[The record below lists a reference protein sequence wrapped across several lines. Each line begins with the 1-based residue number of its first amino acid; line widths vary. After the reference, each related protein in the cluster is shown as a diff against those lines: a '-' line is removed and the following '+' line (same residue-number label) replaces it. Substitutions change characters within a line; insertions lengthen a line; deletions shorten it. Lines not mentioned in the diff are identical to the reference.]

1 VLRRVETATP
11 VKLARLVTEVFAPAW
26 LIAVLMVL
34 MGWHSDGYSWRGLGY
49 GVVAAL
55 FEAVIPYSYIL
66 YRVRRGELGDRH
78 IGDHKQR
85 LVPLLIGLGCVLVGL
100 VLSILLGAPREVLA
114 GIGAG
119 GLGIGVAALVNHW
132 WKMSIHA
139 AVAAGSAAILIEM
152 YGPWLLATVPLVALV
167 GWSRV
172 VLSDHT
178 VAQVIVGTVVGA
190 VVAGLIFGLAR

>member
-1 VLRRVETATP
+1 VLRRVQTTTP